1 MRTSQRKQA
10 LFSSWL
16 PGVAALIATLS
27 GCATL
32 HPVPAGD
39 QPVATTTVAGVV
51 VSVPRLDT
59 GDYPG
64 DVLDVS
70 TAGLVVIEN
79 HSQSEIII
87 DPENFALGPAG
98 SANSA
103 SIAPQKLSYK

>member
-39 QPVATTTVAGVV
+39 QPVASTTVNGVV
-51 VSVPRLDT
+51 VTVPRLDT

-70 TAGLVVIEN
+70 TAVLVVIEN
-79 HSQSEIII
+79 RSQSEIMI
-87 DPENFALGPAG
+87 DPEGFSLGPANG
-98 SANSA
+98 VAMRSTL
-103 SIAPQKLSYK
+103 PQQLA